1 MNKMR
6 NLRDWNH
13 KKNQTIILE
22 LKNTMNEIF
31 LKNAIHRV
39 NSRLDQAEKVIYEL
53 QGRTRDIL

>member
-1 MNKMR
+1 MNKIR

-22 LKNTMNEIF
+22 LKNTMNDF
-31 LKNAIHRV
+31 FFFNAIHRV

-53 QGRTRDIL
+53 QGRTRGIL

>member
-1 MNKMR
+1 MNKIR

-22 LKNTMNEIF
+22 LKNTMNDF
-31 LKNAIHRV
+31 FFNAIHRV

-53 QGRTRDIL
+53 QGRTRGIL